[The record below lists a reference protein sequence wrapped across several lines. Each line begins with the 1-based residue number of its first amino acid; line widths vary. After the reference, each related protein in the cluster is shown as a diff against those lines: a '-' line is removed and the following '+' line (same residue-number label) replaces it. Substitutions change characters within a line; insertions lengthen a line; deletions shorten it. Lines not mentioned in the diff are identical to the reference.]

1 MARDATSDVPRA
13 RPVLTRERIV
23 LAAIGLI
30 EREGADAL
38 SMRRVA
44 ADLDVA
50 VMSLYNHVPNK
61 GALLEGVAEHVV
73 AGLELH
79 DDPSEPWQERAR
91 ALARAFRKVAHDHPR
106 CMTIVLT
113 HKIDTPVGLRPAERA
128 LALADAA
135 GFDGETAVRIMRAL
149 LAYALGAQMRE
160 IGMVKMLDHLVET
173 QAESWTTLDPD
184 EFPHVIALGGELAT
198 HDPETDFEF
207 GLDLLIGALDRLPRR
222 SAGRG

>member
-1 MARDATSDVPRA
+1 MTRNATPGPV

-23 LAAIGLI
+23 LAAVALI
-30 EREGADAL
+30 ERESADAL

-44 ADLDVA
+44 AELGVA

-61 GALLEGVAEHVV
+61 SALLEGVAEHVV
-73 AGLELH
+73 SGLELH

-91 ALARAFRKVAHDHPR
+91 ALVRAFRKVAHDNPR

-113 HKIDTPVGLRPAERA
+113 HKIDTPVALRPAERA

-135 GFDGETAVRIMRAL
+135 GFDAETAVRIMRAL
-149 LAYALGAQMRE
+149 LAYALGAQLRE
-160 IGMVKMLDHLVET
+160 VGMSKMLGHLAET
-173 QAESWTTLDPD
+173 GAQAWSRLDPD
-184 EFPHVIALGGELAT
+184 EFPHVLAYGPELAGV
-198 HDPETDFEF
+198 DAEADFEF

-222 SAGRG
+222 PPHRG

>member
-1 MARDATSDVPRA
+1 MASNATPGAV

-23 LAAIGLI
+23 LAAVALI
-30 EREGADAL
+30 ERESAQAL

-44 ADLDVA
+44 AELGVA

-73 AGLELH
+73 SGLELH
-79 DDPSEPWQERAR
+79 DDPAEQWQERAR
-91 ALARAFRKVAHDHPR
+91 ALVRSFRKVARDNPR

-113 HKIDTPVGLRPAERA
+113 HKIDTPVALRPAERA

-149 LAYALGAQMRE
+149 LAYALGAQLRE
-160 IGMVKMLDHLVET
+160 VGMSKMLGHLAGT
-173 QAESWTTLDPD
+173 GAQAFGRLDPG
-184 EFPHVIALGGELAT
+184 EFPHVLANAGALAGIDAEA
-198 HDPETDFEF
+198 DAEADFEF

-222 SAGRG
+222 P